1 ELKDIGNEHQVAC
14 FYVDKVG
21 DLND

>member
-1 ELKDIGNEHQVAC
+1 DIGNEHQVAC

-21 DLND
+21 DLNA